1 MTVLVAYHASPH
13 GEAAVRTAVEEA
25 RRRAL
30 PLHVLVLDPQPADAA
45 TPEALASLLA
55 ASDGA
60 GRATGEQADG
70 SPTVAYRPEGT
81 EPADAILDE
90 AEAAGATLVVVGSRK
105 RSSQGTFLMG
115 TTTQRVL
122 LDASVP
128 VLVVKDAYDS

>member
-13 GEAAVRTAVEEA
+13 GEAAVRTAVDEA
-25 RRRAL
+25 RQRDTSL
-30 PLHVLVLDPQPADAA
+30 LVLVLDPSPPGSAA
-45 TPEALASLLA
+45 PDELTAVL
-55 ASDGA
+55 DGA
-60 GRATGEQADG
+60 PAELAFRSED
-70 SPTVAYRPEGT
+70 T
-81 EPADAILDE
+81 EPADAILDA
-90 AEAAGATLVVVGSRK
+90 AEGSGATLVVLGSRK